1 MEKVFMWTIW
11 ILGIKYKKGISVKM
25 PKRKEIVSYARR
37 NADSAKRVGSVSEAE
52 NAESGQLVYIKEF

>member
-1 MEKVFMWTIW
+1 
-11 ILGIKYKKGISVKM
+11 M